1 MGMAGQYR
9 LTGRSHFSLYIII
22 GRERGKRS
30 GKQERGQN
38 YYNLLKQLEPLQ
50 LP

>member
-1 MGMAGQYR
+1 MGMAGRYR
-9 LTGRSHFSLYIII
+9 LTGLLIFSYIFII